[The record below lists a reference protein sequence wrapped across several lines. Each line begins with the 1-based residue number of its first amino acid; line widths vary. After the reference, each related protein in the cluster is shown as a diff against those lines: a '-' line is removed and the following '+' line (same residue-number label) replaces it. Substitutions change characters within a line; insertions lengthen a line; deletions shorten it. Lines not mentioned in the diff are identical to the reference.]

1 MKHLIT
7 GGCGFLGSNLI
18 SHLIRRGNQ
27 IICLDNLSSGSFSNI
42 KNWINNDRFIFLKK
56 NVIEFIDLEV
66 DYIWHL
72 ASPASPLNYM
82 EDPVQ
87 TSKICFNGTL
97 NMLELAKKYNA
108 KMLFTSSSEVYG
120 DPKITPQNEN
130 YNGNVNIKSRR
141 SCYAEGKRIAES
153 LCYDYQRKFNIDI
166 KVARIFNCYGP
177 GMLPSDKRVISS
189 FIMNAINNKE
199 LKIFGNGEIT
209 RTFCYVEDLINGL
222 LKLMESN
229 LTCPVNLGSKK
240 EITITNLARLIIKLT
255 NKESEIIYLN
265 EITDDPKC
273 RKPEIEIAKKEL
285 NWSPKI
291 ELVDGINRT
300 ISYFKEL
307 SIV

>member
-18 SHLIRRGNQ
+18 SHLIRRGNE
-27 IICLDNLSSGSFSNI
+27 IICLDNLSSGSTSNI
-42 KNWINNDRFIFLKK
+42 KKWINNDKFIFLEK
-56 NVIEFIDLEV
+56 NVIEFIDFEV

-72 ASPASPLNYM
+72 ASPASPLDYM
-82 EDPVQ
+82 QDPVQ

-120 DPKITPQNEN
+120 DPKIVPQREN
-130 YNGNVNIKSRR
+130 YNGNVKLNSRR
-141 SCYAEGKRIAES
+141 SCYAEGKRIAET

-177 GMLPSDKRVISS
+177 GMLPNDKRVISS
-189 FIMNAINNKE
+189 FIMNAINNKG
-199 LKIFGNGEIT
+199 LKIFGNGEII

-229 LTCPVNLGSKK
+229 LSGPVNLGSKK
-240 EITITNLARLIIKLT
+240 EINIKNLAKLIIKLT
-255 NKESEIIYLN
+255 NKKTEIIYLN
-265 EITDDPKC
+265 EISDDPKW
-273 RKPEIEIAKKEL
+273 RNPEIELAKKEL

-291 ELVDGINRT
+291 ELVDGINKT
-300 ISYFKEL
+300 ISYFKEV